1 MSVCEC
7 IREYTRKY
15 AGRVCNEA
23 NKAAGNKNVLHAT
36 NYTDNAAQL
45 NLQFSISVK
54 RERERGDR
62 ETGGEADRT
71 LVSFST

>member
-1 MSVCEC
+1 MCEY

-45 NLQFSISVK
+45 NLQFSIS
-54 RERERGDR
+54 EREGDR
-62 ETGGEADRT
+62 GEREGDRT